1 MNSTKTPT
9 RGEKKKKKNK
19 AQKQFEEIF
28 FQEMNEFGFL
38 LKTGIINNTCKQASK
53 EVSK

>member
-1 MNSTKTPT
+1 MNSTKHPQ
-9 RGEKKKKKNK
+9 EEEKKNK

-38 LKTGIINNTCKQASK
+38 LKTGIINNTRKQARK
-53 EVSK
+53 